1 MRPSTVG
8 ADLTFAKPFAAISL
22 RSERQIQAP
31 PGSMNTSFSDIRN
44 GALRWDAKVRIGPL
58 AGEGLGDI
66 ELKTRGAR
74 AF

>member
-1 MRPSTVG
+1 
-8 ADLTFAKPFAAISL
+8 
-22 RSERQIQAP
+22 
-31 PGSMNTSFSDIRN
+31 MNTSFSDIRN